1 MVSVKVKCVNRME
14 SIVYL
19 LASLPYLKTFA
30 RAIFYFKRCDFT
42 ISVQTFLME
51 AKISLPNHLQSFFL
65 LTCSNCSHFV
75 RTKTKKLIRC
85 FICKLE
91 RLLVRRCH
99 FELDI
104 MDASDTIMV
113 TISKTLGERMF
124 SLTIEQIYERVAVQL
139 QKNDILFSTFA
150 SSQSQLISITGD
162 DYSLRQYSMYN
173 YILVASTSFIT

>member
-1 MVSVKVKCVNRME
+1 MNNSVKVKCVNRME

-75 RTKTKKLIRC
+75 CTKTKKLIRC

-124 SLTIEQIYERVAVQL
+124 SLTIEQIYERVAVQEL
-139 QKNDILFSTFA
+139 VILLPLLHNDQVFMVRSRIDLKW
-150 SSQSQLISITGD
+150 
-162 DYSLRQYSMYN
+162 
-173 YILVASTSFIT
+173 

>member
-1 MVSVKVKCVNRME
+1 M
-14 SIVYL
+14 L
-19 LASLPYLKTFA
+19 LFYTLRSSSSSSLNLVP
-30 RAIFYFKRCDFT
+30 IEDQ
-42 ISVQTFLME
+42 VQTFLME

-75 RTKTKKLIRC
+75 CTKTKKLIRC

-150 SSQSQLISITGD
+150 SSQSQQVTTTRIGGIACT
-162 DYSLRQYSMYN
+162 
-173 YILVASTSFIT
+173 TTFW